1 MYPRL
6 QVGAEWVG
14 SGAQAQAGDG
24 SGGQEGRLGGQGAPT
39 TTTVGNWPVPFPFL
53 PWGPV
58 RQEGSQ
64 GEGAVLS
71 PDYYDAES
79 LP

>member
-1 MYPRL
+1 MEIRGGEYLMGGGDVFLFSISGEPSLRPHPPVPQGLWVRMYPRL

-24 SGGQEGRLGGQGAPT
+24 SGGQEGRLGDREL
-39 TTTVGNWPVPFPFL
+39 L
-53 PWGPV
+53 PP
-58 RQEGSQ
+58 
-64 GEGAVLS
+64 
-71 PDYYDAES
+71 